1 MPIVTR
7 IEPDTFPV
15 LLFDGDCGFCTASVQ
30 WLERWVRPTARI
42 IAWQF
47 ADLAALGVDV
57 QDCTTS
63 IQWVTA
69 PGQATSEAVAAAA
82 VLRTGRPPWPVVGR
96 AMVAPGVRQLANAVY
111 RLIAANRYRLPGA
124 TPACRA
130 ETTETPADAA
140 A

>member
-1 MPIVTR
+1 MAIVTHL
-7 IEPDTFPV
+7 EPDAFPV

-30 WLERWVRPTARI
+30 WLERWVQPTATV

-47 ADLAALGVDV
+47 TDLAALGVDIHEC
-57 QDCTTS
+57 QTS

-69 PGQATSEAVAAAA
+69 PGRTTSEAVAAAA
-82 VLRTGRPPWPVVGR
+82 VLRTGRTPWPIVGR
-96 AMVAPGVRQLANAVY
+96 ALMVPGVRQVANSVY
-111 RLIAANRYRLPGA
+111 RLIAANRYRLPGS

-130 ETTETPADAA
+130 ATTRTSADAA